1 MDMTPL
7 LQDAAREPAAFAR
20 ERIERFAA
28 EVDERLARLRR
39 SSAGPR

>member
-7 LQDAAREPAAFAR
+7 LQDPPRDPAAFAR

-28 EVDERLARLRR
+28 EVDERLKRLR
-39 SSAGPR
+39 AGTPGPR